1 MTSGEDGWGNVWVL
15 LLPRT
20 SQWETGEFGVGR
32 GLRQGDPLSPFL
44 FLIVAKGLN
53 ILFKEAI
60 CLGLYEGYKVGDLA
74 ISHLQF
80 ADDTLIIGRK
90 NSQNIFAIKAVM
102 QSFELLSGLKVNFH
116 KSQLFGLNIEKGW
129 VTRAAGFLNCKVGS
143 LPFTYLGLSIGADA
157 RRKITWMPVLDK
169 VRNRLSS

>member
-1 MTSGEDGWGNVWVL
+1 MSGYCYCL
-15 LLPRT
+15 CT

-60 CLGLYEGYKVGDLA
+60 CLGLYQGYKVGDLA

-90 NSQNIFAIKAVM
+90 ILRIF
-102 QSFELLSGLKVNFH
+102 LPLK
-116 KSQLFGLNIEKGW
+116 Q
-129 VTRAAGFLNCKVGS
+129 
-143 LPFTYLGLSIGADA
+143 
-157 RRKITWMPVLDK
+157 
-169 VRNRLSS
+169 